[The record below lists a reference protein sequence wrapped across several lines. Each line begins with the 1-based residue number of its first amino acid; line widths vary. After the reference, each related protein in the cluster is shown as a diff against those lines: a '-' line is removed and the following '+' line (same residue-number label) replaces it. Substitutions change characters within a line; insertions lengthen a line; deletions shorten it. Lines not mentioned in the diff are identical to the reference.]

1 MRKGAPLPRSSRP
14 AWRLLTAAA
23 LAVALDAGAQ
33 TAVVD
38 LNSVWMRPAVA
49 GQARARAY
57 VDIRSDTALTLTEA
71 STPVARAVEFVTVSG
86 ANGADETVVATLPVA
101 PGTPTRLAFRG
112 NHLRLLEIN
121 RDLFNAEQFPV
132 TLRFTDAQG
141 RAVSVTATV
150 VVRGFIAPAEES
162 PPRRP

>member
-1 MRKGAPLPRSSRP
+1 MRIRAPEPDIFRSAS
-14 AWRLLTAAA
+14 RLLAAAA
-23 LAVALDAGAQ
+23 LAIALDAGAQ

-38 LNSVWMRPAVA
+38 FNSTWMRPALA

-57 VDIRSDTALTLTEA
+57 VDIKSDTALTLTGAE
-71 STPVARAVEFVTVSG
+71 TPVARAIEFVTVSG
-86 ANGADETVVATLPVA
+86 TNGAEETVVPTVPVA

-121 RDLFNAEQFPV
+121 RDLLNGEQFPV

-141 RAVSVTATV
+141 GVVNATATV
-150 VVRGFIAPAEES
+150 VVRGFTVPPEES
-162 PPRRP
+162 APRRP